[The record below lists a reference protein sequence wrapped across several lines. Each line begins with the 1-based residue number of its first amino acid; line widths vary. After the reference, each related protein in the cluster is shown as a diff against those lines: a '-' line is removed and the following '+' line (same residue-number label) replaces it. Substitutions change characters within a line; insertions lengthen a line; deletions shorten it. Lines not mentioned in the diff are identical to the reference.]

1 MRAQRMHKPT
11 DGRLGA
17 VLPVLPTLPRPM
29 VLLCNASASLD
40 RALGLGALGAE
51 LTLLLT
57 LQTHSLSLSHPTT
70 QPPEAAAARAR
81 PFE

>member
-57 LQTHSLSLSHPTT
+57 HSLSLSHPTT